1 MAGGGDTW
9 EMLLLEEWE
18 KNGSC
23 VLTQVGCVDAGLKSL
38 PELDGE
44 KGSGGAGGGDGTAVV

>member
-1 MAGGGDTW
+1 
-9 EMLLLEEWE
+9 MLLLEEWE